1 LLNTTIII
9 AIAFFVLGLIGT
21 ILPVLPGPILIFAGM
36 LIYGLM
42 TDFYSLN
49 VFFFILQG
57 LILILIFAVDY
68 IASMLGTRRFGGS
81 KKAGW
86 GAVAGTIIGLIFLG
100 PLGILIGP
108 FLGAVLIELLQ
119 GKEIIKAC
127 RAGLGTLL
135 GIFSGTVVKLVIE
148 ILMIVYFFLRIY

>member
-1 LLNTTIII
+1 
-9 AIAFFVLGLIGT
+9 
-21 ILPVLPGPILIFAGM
+21 
-36 LIYGLM
+36 
-42 TDFYSLN
+42 
-49 VFFFILQG
+49 
-57 LILILIFAVDY
+57 Y